1 MSNEAVAVAEE
12 KKTTSVK
19 LPTGPYTYALG
30 RRKESVARV
39 RLYEGSGNIVVNGK
53 AIEDYFPRA
62 DHRQLIRA
70 PFQHMEEKEAYDVS
84 VRTVGGGITGQ
95 AGAVQL
101 GIARA
106 LNLLFPDLRPML
118 KKDGMLRRD
127 PRMKER
133 KKPGLK
139 SARRAPQWSK
149 R

>member
-1 MSNEAVAVAEE
+1 MPTAVATE
-12 KKTTSVK
+12 KKTSVK
-19 LPTGPYTYALG
+19 VPKGAYTYSLG

-70 PFQHMEEKEAYDVS
+70 PFQHLEDKEIHDVS
-84 VRTVGGGITGQ
+84 VRVVGGGITGQ

-106 LNLLFPDLRPML
+106 LILLFPDMRPLL
-118 KKDGMLRRD
+118 KKEGMLRRD